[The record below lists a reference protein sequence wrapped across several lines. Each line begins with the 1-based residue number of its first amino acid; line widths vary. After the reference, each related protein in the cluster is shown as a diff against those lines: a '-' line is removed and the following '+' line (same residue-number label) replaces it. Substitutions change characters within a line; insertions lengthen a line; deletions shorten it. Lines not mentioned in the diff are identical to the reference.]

1 MQRTP
6 SYLKG
11 LAETRARAAGDV
23 ERLTQLHSEITR
35 LLENAKAEVA
45 SCDLL
50 IRKFDKQLDPTKI
63 PAIRAWKGRYGK
75 RGALR
80 EAVLRVVET
89 AWPEA
94 ITTLELAAKVQLEL
108 KLDFVTAGERDRWYD
123 YSLRNLLRKCVEAG
137 VLERAEPISS
147 PTGRTV
153 NRWRW
158 VSQTVTELG
167 ALREVAQATGVGVQ
181 QAKRRGRPRSAATV
195 TP

>member
-23 ERLTQLHSEITR
+23 ERLKELLTQITG

-63 PAIRAWKGRYGK
+63 PSIRAWKGRYGK
-75 RGALR
+75 RGVLR
-80 EAVLRVVET
+80 EAVLRAVKAV
-89 AWPEA
+89 WPESVS
-94 ITTLELAAKVQLEL
+94 TTELAAKMQLEF
-108 KLDFVTAGERDRWYD
+108 KLDFATPWERDRWCD
-123 YSLRNLLRKCVEAG
+123 YSLRNLLRKCVDDG
-137 VLERAEPISS
+137 ILERDEPTRS
-147 PTGRTV
+147 PSGRTV

-158 VSQTVTELG
+158 VSQTATELG
-167 ALREVAQATGVGVQ
+167 ALREVARATGVGVQ
-181 QAKRRGRPRSAATV
+181 QAKRRGRPRKAEAV